1 MEQECMSCAFQRTDN
16 SGVEKLQDGCRRCS
30 TDRFFGGSLE
40 GPRAPRGE
48 GLLELRPP
56 NGAVTLHGTS
66 SMGHPG
72 PLWGSCHLHRP
83 PTSPS
88 RDGMLRNDSKAI
100 ASIGA
105 PAVGRSHGPVKFG

>member
-16 SGVEKLQDGCRRCS
+16 SCVEKPQDGCRLWWVPGRAEGS
-30 TDRFFGGSLE
+30 PWGGAA
-40 GPRAPRGE
+40 RASASQR
-48 GLLELRPP
+48 L